1 MFARTTFTGYLS
13 NKFWFRGVQDLQ
25 RGKAY
30 LRMRKA
36 TLSIAAVSA
45 ALLAVSA
52 CSSSKSNS
60 NNSSAAGAS
69 SPAAGASSPAAPASS
84 GGGSGTVDGKGA
96 KVGIILPDTTSSPRW
111 VTADP
116 EALKADCTKYNLNCD
131 IQNADGNTAK
141 MKTIAQQMESAG
153 VKVLMIVDL
162 DAASGAAIEQQ
173 AAKAGVIT
181 VDYDRLTPGG
191 GAALYVS
198 FDNVKVGQLQ
208 GQTLTQCPQVKG
220 LKSVKY
226 VDIDG
231 APTDNNATL
240 FAQGYDGVLS
250 KTAGWTRVGKQTG
263 QWDAPT
269 AGRVF
274 NSMLAKNPDIKA
286 VMVANDTMAGAVITD
301 LKRQNLN
308 GKVAVS
314 GQDASAAGLQAIMDG
329 NQCFT
334 IYKPSTAE
342 ADPAIKAI
350 AQLANNQVPDTH
362 GVTITDPKT
371 HKQVPALL
379 ATPVAITK
387 ANVATPI
394 NDQYTPKSSVCT
406 GAYVAKCAAA
416 GVK

>member
-1 MFARTTFTGYLS
+1 
-13 NKFWFRGVQDLQ
+13 
-25 RGKAY
+25 
-30 LRMRKA
+30 MRK
-36 TLSIAAVSA
+36 TTVSIAALGA
-45 ALLAVSA
+45 AVLALTA
-52 CSSSKSNS
+52 CSSSKSGNGKT
-60 NNSSAAGAS
+60 SAAAGGSSPAAAS
-69 SPAAGASSPAAPASS
+69 SPAASSS

-116 EALKADCTKYNLNCD
+116 NALKANCKTYNLNCD
-131 IQNADGNTAK
+131 IQNADGSAAK

-162 DAASGAAIEQQ
+162 DAASGAAIEQ
-173 AAKAGVIT
+173 AALKAGVIP

-198 FDNVKVGQLQ
+198 FDNVKVGQVQ
-208 GQTLTQCPQVKG
+208 GQALTQCPQVKG
-220 LKSVKY
+220 QKSVKY

-250 KTAGWTRVGKQTG
+250 KQSGWTRVAKQTG
-263 QWDAPT
+263 QWDGPT

-274 NSMLAKNPDIKA
+274 NSMLAQNKDIKA

-301 LKRQNLN
+301 LKRQHLN

-314 GQDASAAGLQAIMDG
+314 GQDASAGGLQQIMDG

-342 ADPAIKAI
+342 AAPAVKAI
-350 AQLANNQVPDTH
+350 AQLANGQVPATN
-362 GVTITDPKT
+362 GVTIMDPQTK
-371 HKQVPALL
+371 KPVPAIL
-379 ATPVAITK
+379 ATPIAVTK
-387 ANVATPI
+387 ANVAQPI

-406 GAYVAKCAAA
+406 GTYVAKCQAA